1 MTVTGR
7 DIIEE
12 LVERMRT
19 ESEPLRYSALA
30 HGVYRIFLHRD
41 DYDRLAPARRSL
53 VEEAGR
59 ALDEELDRLNAHRTP
74 AADQWGK
81 IVQAATRLM
90 KPAEPPLRRPPAG
103 WVIEL
108 YPDEDEELKPGH
120 IRVTSELGQPP
131 AQAILAGDPTHRVQP
146 LGSSASTAPPAA
158 AVRPTAAPTAAP
170 PRAAPN
176 TGVHDTGG
184 HDIPAADPVT
194 VSTVA
199 PGAMPRPAPSPS
211 AFPPAIPNAPPA
223 ADATR
228 RTTATLD
235 TSAPTARV
243 STAAAW
249 GELTYRDSS
258 GQEHNAPLVG
268 DLIRVGRGGRGSQVD
283 VTVQGP
289 DDISRTH
296 LQLRREASGSISVKD
311 VSRFGTT
318 IDNVRIP
325 PSLDSSGRDLEQW
338 IPVGARAQFGLAGV
352 IVLHFKRVGT
362 V

>member
-7 DIIEE
+7 EIIEE

-30 HGVYRIFLHRD
+30 HGVYRVFLHRE
-41 DYDRLAPARRSL
+41 DYDRLSPARRSL
-53 VEEAGR
+53 VEEASR
-59 ALDEELDRLNAHRTP
+59 ALDEELDRLNADRTP
-74 AADQWGK
+74 APDNWGK

-108 YPDEDEELKPGH
+108 YPDEDEELLPGH

-131 AQAILAGDPTHRVQP
+131 AQVILAGEPTQRVQP
-146 LGSSASTAPPAA
+146 LGSAPPPAVQPPQPPANVAVSAATPGPAQSSAQSSPPPVHGQA
-158 AVRPTAAPTAAP
+158 AV
-170 PRAAPN
+170 
-176 TGVHDTGG
+176 
-184 HDIPAADPVT
+184 PAALV
-194 VSTVA
+194 
-199 PGAMPRPAPSPS
+199 
-211 AFPPAIPNAPPA
+211 PPP
-223 ADATR
+223 DATR
-228 RTTATLD
+228 RTAAAGD
-235 TSAPTARV
+235 ASAPTARV

-249 GELTYRDSS
+249 GELTYRDST

-268 DLIRVGRGGRGSQVD
+268 EVIRIGRGGRGAQVD

-296 LQLRREASGSISVKD
+296 LQLRREASGGISVKD

-318 IDNVRIP
+318 MDNVRIP
-325 PSLDSSGRDLEQW
+325 PSLDGTGRDLEQW
-338 IPVGARAQFGLAGV
+338 VPVGARAQFGLAGV
-352 IVLHFKRVGT
+352 IVLHFRRVGPA
-362 V
+362 

>member
-30 HGVYRIFLHRD
+30 HGVYRVFLHRE
-41 DYDRLAPARRSL
+41 DYDRVSPARRAL

-59 ALDEELDRLNAHRTP
+59 ALDEELDRLNADRTP
-74 AADQWGK
+74 APDNWGK

-90 KPAEPPLRRPPAG
+90 KPVEPPLRRPPAG

-108 YPDEDEELKPGH
+108 YPDEDEELLPGH
-120 IRVTSELGQPP
+120 IRITSELGQPP

-146 LGSSASTAPPAA
+146 LGGSVVPPPAQPRA
-158 AVRPTAAPTAAP
+158 EPVSP
-170 PRAAPN
+170 PRADPVAQPAAQP
-176 TGVHDTGG
+176 GAQ
-184 HDIPAADPVT
+184 PAADRGSFTSAATTPPV
-194 VSTVA
+194 
-199 PGAMPRPAPSPS
+199 P
-211 AFPPAIPNAPPA
+211 
-223 ADATR
+223 DATR
-228 RTTATLD
+228 RTTATID
-235 TSAPTARV
+235 TSAPTSRV

-249 GELTYRDSS
+249 GELTYRDST

-268 DLIRVGRGGRGSQVD
+268 ELIRIGRGGRGALVD

-296 LQLRREASGSISVKD
+296 LHMRREASGSIAVKD

-318 IDNVRIP
+318 MDNVRIP
-325 PSLDSSGRDLEQW
+325 PSLDATGRDLEQW
-338 IPVGARAQFGLAGV
+338 VPVGARAQFGLAGV
-352 IVLHFKRVGT
+352 IVLHFKRVGA
-362 V
+362 

>member
-30 HGVYRIFLHRD
+30 HGVYRVFLHRE
-41 DYDRLAPARRSL
+41 DYDRVSPARRAL

-59 ALDEELDRLNAHRTP
+59 ALDEELDRLNARRTP
-74 AADQWGK
+74 APDQWGK

-90 KPAEPPLRRPPAG
+90 KPVEPPLRRPPAG

-108 YPDEDEELKPGH
+108 YQDEDEELLPGH
-120 IRVTSELGQPP
+120 IRITSELGQPP

-146 LGSSASTAPPAA
+146 LGGSVVPPPAQPRA
-158 AVRPTAAPTAAP
+158 EPVSP
-170 PRAAPN
+170 PRADPVAQPAAQPAADRG
-176 TGVHDTGG
+176 TF
-184 HDIPAADPVT
+184 IPAASTPPV
-194 VSTVA
+194 
-199 PGAMPRPAPSPS
+199 P
-211 AFPPAIPNAPPA
+211 
-223 ADATR
+223 DATR
-228 RTTATLD
+228 RTTATID
-235 TSAPTARV
+235 TSAPTSRV

-249 GELTYRDSS
+249 GELTYRDST

-268 DLIRVGRGGRGSQVD
+268 ELIRIGRGGRGALVD
-283 VTVQGP
+283 VTVEGP

-296 LQLRREASGSISVKD
+296 LHLRREASGSISVKD

-318 IDNVRIP
+318 MDNVRIP
-325 PSLDSSGRDLEQW
+325 PSLDATGRDLEQW
-338 IPVGARAQFGLAGV
+338 VPVGARAQFGLAGV
-352 IVLHFKRVGT
+352 IVLHFKRVGAA
-362 V
+362 

>member
-30 HGVYRIFLHRD
+30 HGVYRVFLHRE
-41 DYDRLAPARRSL
+41 DYDRVSPARRAL
-53 VEEAGR
+53 VEEASR
-59 ALDEELDRLNAHRTP
+59 ALDEELDRINAHRTP
-74 AADQWGK
+74 APDQWGK
-81 IVQAATRLM
+81 IVQAATRLV

-108 YPDEDEELKPGH
+108 YPDEDEELLPGH
-120 IRVTSELGQPP
+120 IRITSELGQPP

-146 LGSSASTAPPAA
+146 LGASASAPVAPPKPEPP
-158 AVRPTAAPTAAP
+158 AVAQPAP
-170 PRAAPN
+170 PPAVPAFQPGAQPRAE
-176 TGVHDTGG
+176 
-184 HDIPAADPVT
+184 PAADRGNFT
-194 VSTVA
+194 YVA
-199 PGAMPRPAPSPS
+199 TPPPAP
-211 AFPPAIPNAPPA
+211 
-223 ADATR
+223 DATR
-228 RTTATLD
+228 RTTATID
-235 TSAPTARV
+235 TSSPTARV

-258 GQEHNAPLVG
+258 GQEHNAPLIG
-268 DLIRVGRGGRGSQVD
+268 ELIRIGRGGRGAQVD

-296 LQLRREASGSISVKD
+296 LQLRREPSGSVAVKD

-318 IDNVRIP
+318 MDNVRIP
-325 PSLDSSGRDLEQW
+325 PSLDAAGRDLEQW
-338 IPVGARAQFGLAGV
+338 VPVGARAQFGLAGV

-362 V
+362 T

>member
-12 LVERMRT
+12 VVERMRT
-19 ESEPLRYSALA
+19 ESEPLRYTALA
-30 HGVYRIFLHRD
+30 HGVYRVFLHRE
-41 DYDRLAPARRSL
+41 DYDRLSPARRSL
-53 VEEAGR
+53 VEEASR
-59 ALDEELDRLNAHRTP
+59 ALDEELDRLNAHRAP

-90 KPAEPPLRRPPAG
+90 KPTEPPLRRPPAG

-108 YPDEDEELKPGH
+108 YPDEDEELLPGH
-120 IRVTSELGQPP
+120 IRITSELGQPP

-146 LGSSASTAPPAA
+146 LGNSAVTQAGLQAGPQPGAALQNPIAAPIVPPAPVAAVPPPAPVAVVPPAPVATTTPAAPAPPI
-158 AVRPTAAPTAAP
+158 AAP
-170 PRAAPN
+170 PLP
-176 TGVHDTGG
+176 
-184 HDIPAADPVT
+184 
-194 VSTVA
+194 
-199 PGAMPRPAPSPS
+199 PAP
-211 AFPPAIPNAPPA
+211 
-223 ADATR
+223 DATR
-228 RTTATLD
+228 RTTAAID
-235 TSAPTARV
+235 TSAPTSRV

-249 GELTYRDSS
+249 GELTYRDST

-268 DLIRVGRGGRGSQVD
+268 DLIRVGRGGRGAQID

-296 LQLRREASGSISVKD
+296 LHLRREPSGSIAVKD

-318 IDNVRIP
+318 MDNVRIP
-325 PSLDSSGRDLEQW
+325 PSLDGTGRDLDQW
-338 IPVGARAQFGLAGV
+338 VPVGARAQFGLAGV

-362 V
+362 A

>member
-12 LVERMRT
+12 VVERMRT

-30 HGVYRIFLHRD
+30 HGVYRVFLHRE
-41 DYDRLAPARRSL
+41 DYDRVSPARRAL
-53 VEEAGR
+53 VEEASR

-74 AADQWGK
+74 APDQWGK

-103 WVIEL
+103 WVVEL
-108 YPDEDEELKPGH
+108 YPDEDEELLPGH
-120 IRVTSELGQPP
+120 IRITSELGQPP

-146 LGSSASTAPPAA
+146 LGASVSTPP
-158 AVRPTAAPTAAP
+158 AP
-170 PRAAPN
+170 PRPE
-176 TGVHDTGG
+176 
-184 HDIPAADPVT
+184 PAAQ
-194 VSTVA
+194 
-199 PGAMPRPAPSPS
+199 PAPQP
-211 AFPPAIPNAPPA
+211 AVQPTAKPAEDRQNFTPVATPPPVP
-223 ADATR
+223 DATR
-228 RTTATLD
+228 RTTATVD
-235 TSAPTARV
+235 TSSPTARV

-249 GELTYRDSS
+249 GELTYRDST

-268 DLIRVGRGGRGSQVD
+268 DVIRIGRGGRGAQVD
-283 VTVQGP
+283 VTVEGP

-296 LQLRREASGSISVKD
+296 LHLRREPSGSVAVKD

-318 IDNVRIP
+318 MDNVRVP
-325 PSLDSSGRDLEQW
+325 PSLDATGRDLEQW
-338 IPVGARAQFGLAGV
+338 VPVGARAQFGLAGV

-362 V
+362 A

>member
-30 HGVYRIFLHRD
+30 HGVYRVFLHRE
-41 DYDRLAPARRSL
+41 DYDRVSPARRAL

-59 ALDEELDRLNAHRTP
+59 ALDEELDRLNARRTP
-74 AADQWGK
+74 APDQWGK

-108 YPDEDEELKPGH
+108 YPDEDEELLPGH
-120 IRVTSELGQPP
+120 IRITSELGQPP

-146 LGSSASTAPPAA
+146 LGSSATAPASPPRSEPAAQSTAPPADQQGTQPA
-158 AVRPTAAPTAAP
+158 AQ
-170 PRAAPN
+170 
-176 TGVHDTGG
+176 
-184 HDIPAADPVT
+184 PAADRGSLT
-194 VSTVA
+194 
-199 PGAMPRPAPSPS
+199 PATSPPS
-211 AFPPAIPNAPPA
+211 AP
-223 ADATR
+223 DATR
-228 RTTATLD
+228 RTTATID
-235 TSAPTARV
+235 TSSPTSRV
-243 STAAAW
+243 SAAAAW
-249 GELTYRDSS
+249 GELTYRDST
-258 GQEHNAPLVG
+258 GQEHNTPLVG
-268 DLIRVGRGGRGSQVD
+268 ELIRIGRGGCGAQVD

-296 LQLRREASGSISVKD
+296 LHLRREASGSVAAKD

-318 IDNVRIP
+318 MDNVRIP
-325 PSLDSSGRDLEQW
+325 ASLDATGRDLEQW
-338 IPVGARAQFGLAGV
+338 VAVGARAQFGLAGV

-362 V
+362 A

>member
-19 ESEPLRYSALA
+19 ESEPLRYTALA
-30 HGVYRIFLHRD
+30 HGVYRVFLHRE
-41 DYDRLAPARRSL
+41 DYDRLSPARRSL

-59 ALDEELDRLNAHRTP
+59 ALDEELDRLNANRSP
-74 AADQWGK
+74 AADQWGRL
-81 IVQAATRLM
+81 VQAATRLM

-108 YPDEDEELKPGH
+108 YPDEDEELLPGH

-146 LGSSASTAPPAA
+146 LGATAAQQPPSSAPPPAPAPTTIQPAPVQTAPLAPPPPSPPTAVALPPIPAVMA
-158 AVRPTAAPTAAP
+158 AAPTP
-170 PRAAPN
+170 P
-176 TGVHDTGG
+176 
-184 HDIPAADPVT
+184 
-194 VSTVA
+194 VS
-199 PGAMPRPAPSPS
+199 
-211 AFPPAIPNAPPA
+211 
-223 ADATR
+223 DATR
-228 RTTATLD
+228 RTTAAID
-235 TSAPTARV
+235 TTSPTARV

-249 GELTYRDSS
+249 GELTYRDST
-258 GQEHNAPLVG
+258 GQEHSAPLVG
-268 DLIRVGRGGRGSQVD
+268 DLIRIGRGGRGAQVD

-296 LQLRREASGSISVKD
+296 LHLRREPSGSVAVKD

-318 IDNVRIP
+318 MDNVRVP
-325 PSLDSSGRDLEQW
+325 PSLDGTGRDLDQW
-338 IPVGARAQFGLAGV
+338 VPVGARAQFGLAGV
-352 IVLHFKRVGT
+352 IVLHFRRVGA
-362 V
+362 

>member
-30 HGVYRIFLHRD
+30 HGVYRVFLHRED
-41 DYDRLAPARRSL
+41 FERVSPARRAL

-59 ALDEELDRLNAHRTP
+59 ALDEELDKLNARRTP
-74 AADQWGK
+74 APDQWGK

-108 YPDEDEELKPGH
+108 YPDEDEELLPGH

-146 LGSSASTAPPAA
+146 LGASASTPIAPP
-158 AVRPTAAPTAAP
+158 TAP
-170 PRAAPN
+170 PRPE
-176 TGVHDTGG
+176 
-184 HDIPAADPVT
+184 PAAQPTAQPGVQ
-194 VSTVA
+194 
-199 PGAMPRPAPSPS
+199 PGAAGGSVILATVPAP
-211 AFPPAIPNAPPA
+211 ALPAP
-223 ADATR
+223 DATR
-228 RTTATLD
+228 RTNAAVD
-235 TSAPTARV
+235 ISSPTSRV
-243 STAAAW
+243 SAAAAW
-249 GELTYRDSS
+249 GELTYRDST

-268 DLIRVGRGGRGSQVD
+268 ELIRIGRGGRGAQVD

-296 LQLRREASGSISVKD
+296 LHLRRDPSGSIVAKD

-318 IDNVRIP
+318 MDNVRIP
-325 PSLDSSGRDLEQW
+325 PSLDATGRDLEQW
-338 IPVGARAQFGLAGV
+338 VPVGARAQFGLAGV
-352 IVLHFKRVGT
+352 IVLHFKRVGA
-362 V
+362 

>member
-19 ESEPLRYSALA
+19 ESEPLRYTALA
-30 HGVYRIFLHRD
+30 HGLYRVFLHRD
-41 DYDRLAPARRSL
+41 DYDRLSPARRSL
-53 VEEAGR
+53 VEEASR
-59 ALDEELDRLNAHRTP
+59 ALDEELDRLNAHRAP
-74 AADQWGK
+74 APDQWGK

-108 YPDEDEELKPGH
+108 YPDEDEELAPGH

-146 LGSSASTAPPAA
+146 LGTSAVQPGPQAGPRAGPQPGAAAQNPIIAVHAPPVAIQVPTAP
-158 AVRPTAAPTAAP
+158 APVP
-170 PRAAPN
+170 PPPP
-176 TGVHDTGG
+176 
-184 HDIPAADPVT
+184 IPSVP
-194 VSTVA
+194 
-199 PGAMPRPAPSPS
+199 PQPPPPAP
-211 AFPPAIPNAPPA
+211 
-223 ADATR
+223 DATR
-228 RTTATLD
+228 RTTAAID
-235 TSAPTARV
+235 TTAPTARV

-258 GQEHNAPLVG
+258 GQEHSAPLVG
-268 DLIRVGRGGRGSQVD
+268 DLIRVGRGGRGAQID

-296 LQLRREASGSISVKD
+296 LHLRREPSGSVSAKD

-318 IDNVRIP
+318 MDNVRIP
-325 PSLDSSGRDLEQW
+325 PSLDGTGRDLEQW
-338 IPVGARAQFGLAGV
+338 VPVGARAQFGLAGV
-352 IVLHFKRVGT
+352 IVLHFKRVGA
-362 V
+362 

>member
-12 LVERMRT
+12 VVERMRT

-30 HGVYRIFLHRD
+30 HGVYRVFLHRED
-41 DYDRLAPARRSL
+41 FERVSPARRAL
-53 VEEAGR
+53 IEEASR
-59 ALDEELDRLNAHRTP
+59 ALDEELDRLNARRTP
-74 AADQWGK
+74 APDQWGK

-108 YPDEDEELKPGH
+108 YPDEDEELLPGH
-120 IRVTSELGQPP
+120 IRITSELGQPP

-146 LGSSASTAPPAA
+146 LGTTRPTPPAA
-158 AVRPTAAPTAAP
+158 SIPQPAAKPAAEP
-170 PRAAPN
+170 GAKPAAE
-176 TGVHDTGG
+176 
-184 HDIPAADPVT
+184 PAADHRIFT
-194 VSTVA
+194 
-199 PGAMPRPAPSPS
+199 
-211 AFPPAIPNAPPA
+211 PA
-223 ADATR
+223 ASPPVPEATR

-235 TSAPTARV
+235 TSAPTSRV

-249 GELTYRDSS
+249 GELTYRDST
-258 GQEHNAPLVG
+258 GQEHNAALVAE
-268 DLIRVGRGGRGSQVD
+268 LIRIGRGGRGAEVD

-296 LQLRREASGSISVKD
+296 LHLRREASGTIAVKD

-318 IDNVRIP
+318 MDNVRIP
-325 PSLDSSGRDLEQW
+325 PSLDATGRDLEQW
-338 IPVGARAQFGLAGV
+338 VPVRARAQFGLAGV
-352 IVLHFKRVGT
+352 IVLHFKRVGSA
-362 V
+362 

>member
-19 ESEPLRYSALA
+19 ESEPLRYTALA
-30 HGVYRIFLHRD
+30 HGVYRVFLHRD
-41 DYDRLAPARRSL
+41 DYERLSPARRSL

-59 ALDEELDRLNAHRTP
+59 ALDEELDRLNARRAP
-74 AADQWGK
+74 APDQWGK

-108 YPDEDEELKPGH
+108 YPDEDEELAPGH

-131 AQAILAGDPTHRVQP
+131 AQAILGGDPTHRVQP
-146 LGSSASTAPPAA
+146 LGSSAASSIPPAQPAPPPSVAAMPSSPISAGVALPVTA
-158 AVRPTAAPTAAP
+158 AVPAPVQSPTAVPPPPTAVAP
-170 PRAAPN
+170 P
-176 TGVHDTGG
+176 
-184 HDIPAADPVT
+184 PAVMASPPPVPAS
-194 VSTVA
+194 V
-199 PGAMPRPAPSPS
+199 PAP
-211 AFPPAIPNAPPA
+211 
-223 ADATR
+223 DATR
-228 RTTATLD
+228 RTTAAID
-235 TSAPTARV
+235 TSAPTARD

-249 GELTYRDSS
+249 GELTYRDSI
-258 GQEHNAPLVG
+258 GQEHTAPLVG
-268 DLIRVGRGGRGSQVD
+268 DLIRIGRGGRGAQID

-296 LQLRREASGSISVKD
+296 LHLRREPSGSIAAKD

-318 IDNVRIP
+318 MDNVRIP
-325 PSLDSSGRDLEQW
+325 PSLDGTGRDLDQW
-338 IPVGARAQFGLAGV
+338 VPVGARAQFGLAGV

-362 V
+362 A

>member
-12 LVERMRT
+12 VVERMRT
-19 ESEPLRYSALA
+19 ESEPLRYTALA
-30 HGVYRIFLHRD
+30 HGVYRVFLHRE
-41 DYDRLAPARRSL
+41 DYDRLSPARRSL
-53 VEEAGR
+53 VEEASR
-59 ALDEELDRLNAHRTP
+59 ALDEELDRLNAHRAP

-90 KPAEPPLRRPPAG
+90 KPTEPPLRRPPAG

-108 YPDEDEELKPGH
+108 YPDEDDELLPGH
-120 IRVTSELGQPP
+120 IRITSELGQPP

-146 LGSSASTAPPAA
+146 LGSSAVTQAGLQAGPQPGAALQNPIAAPAPPAQVPPPPIA
-158 AVRPTAAPTAAP
+158 AV
-170 PRAAPN
+170 
-176 TGVHDTGG
+176 
-184 HDIPAADPVT
+184 
-194 VSTVA
+194 
-199 PGAMPRPAPSPS
+199 
-211 AFPPAIPNAPPA
+211 PPA
-223 ADATR
+223 APAAVPPPPPPAPDATR
-228 RTTATLD
+228 RTTAAID

-249 GELTYRDSS
+249 GELTYRDST

-268 DLIRVGRGGRGSQVD
+268 DLIRVGRGGRGAQID

-296 LQLRREASGSISVKD
+296 LHLRREPSGSIAVKD

-318 IDNVRIP
+318 MDNVRIP
-325 PSLDSSGRDLEQW
+325 PSLDGTGRDLDQW
-338 IPVGARAQFGLAGV
+338 VPVGARAQFGLAGV

-362 V
+362 A

>member
-7 DIIEE
+7 DIIDE

-30 HGVYRIFLHRD
+30 HGFYRVFLHRE
-41 DYDRLAPARRSL
+41 DYERLAPAKRSL
-53 VEEAGR
+53 VEEASR
-59 ALDEELDRLNAHRTP
+59 ALDEELDKLNAHRTP

-81 IVQAATRLM
+81 LIQVATRLM
-90 KPAEPPLRRPPAG
+90 KPVEPPLRRPPAG

-120 IRVTSELGQPP
+120 IRVTSELGQAP
-131 AQAILAGDPTHRVQP
+131 AILAGDATNRVQP
-146 LGSSASTAPPAA
+146 LGPGASTTAPTTETKAPPAPPS
-158 AVRPTAAPTAAP
+158 VTAAP
-170 PRAAPN
+170 
-176 TGVHDTGG
+176 V
-184 HDIPAADPVT
+184 
-194 VSTVA
+194 
-199 PGAMPRPAPSPS
+199 
-211 AFPPAIPNAPPA
+211 APPA
-223 ADATR
+223 PTLPPVPPAPVAPVPPPMVAPPPVASDATR
-228 RTTATLD
+228 RTTAAID

-268 DLIRVGRGGRGSQVD
+268 ELIRVGRGGRGANVD
-283 VTVQGP
+283 VTVHGP
-289 DDISRTH
+289 DDVSRTH
-296 LQLRREASGSISVKD
+296 LHLRREASVGISVKD

-318 IDNVRIP
+318 MDNVRIP
-325 PSLDSSGRDLEQW
+325 PSLDGSGKDLDQW
-338 IPVGARAQFGLAGV
+338 VPVGARAQFGLAGV

-362 V
+362 A